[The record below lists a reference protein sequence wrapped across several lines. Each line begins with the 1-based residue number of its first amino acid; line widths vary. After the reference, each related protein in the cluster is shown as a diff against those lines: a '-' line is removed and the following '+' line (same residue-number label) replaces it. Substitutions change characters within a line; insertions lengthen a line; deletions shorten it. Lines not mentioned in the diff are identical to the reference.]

1 MKSLSQKT
9 HPLILVAAVSVSVAS
24 LAVAAHYSGLIPA
37 RDNAAATLSAVA
49 PAAPLAAPPASA
61 PAPVAAA
68 PAPAPKVIVVKVPES
83 RPAVR
88 EARDDSEARHD
99 RDFRRVSSP
108 PREDNGIDVYPSRPA
123 ANPLPPAPPQQQAN
137 QPVCYDCGTV
147 ESVREIATQA
157 QQQTPSIG
165 LGAIAGGVLGG
176 LLGNQVGGG
185 NGKKAMAVLGAAGGA
200 YAGHQI
206 EKQMR
211 GGERQYEVT
220 VRFDDGALR
229 TFTQNSSQWRSG
241 DRVRLSNGQLA
252 VL

>member
-37 RDNAAATLSAVA
+37 RDHAAASLSAVA
-49 PAAPLAAPPASA
+49 PAVPLAAAPAST
-61 PAPVAAA
+61 PAPVAA
-68 PAPAPKVIVVKVPES
+68 APAPKVIVVKVPES

-88 EARDDSEARHD
+88 EARDDSEARLAPEY
-99 RDFRRVSSP
+99 RRVNTT
-108 PREDNGIDVYPSRPA
+108 PRDDNGIDVYPARPA
-123 ANPLPPAPPQQQAN
+123 ANPLPPVPPQQQAN

-157 QQQTPSIG
+157 QQQTPNIG
-165 LGAIAGGVLGG
+165 IGAIAGGVLGG

-220 VRFDDGALR
+220 VRFDDGTLR
-229 TFTQNSSQWRSG
+229 TFTQNSSQWRNG